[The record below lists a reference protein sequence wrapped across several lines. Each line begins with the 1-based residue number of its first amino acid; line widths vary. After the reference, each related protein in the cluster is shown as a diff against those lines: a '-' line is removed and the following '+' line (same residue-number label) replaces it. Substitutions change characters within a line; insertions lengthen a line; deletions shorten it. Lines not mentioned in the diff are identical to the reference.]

1 MELVQY
7 QDYEEYKKAMNT
19 VLNRTV
25 EDFVMTGYLLKQGRD
40 TDILKNSGYNNVNE
54 FAWAEYKLEATQVSR
69 YIRINDRF
77 SEGGYSPRL
86 QENYK
91 GWQISFYARK
101 PRDPKLIAL
110 KNRLNELDYHPTI
123 AHEYVTEDRVWHSY
137 FSITTD
143 GVIG

>member
-77 SEGGYSPRL
+77 SEG
-86 QENYK
+86 EVTYK
-91 GWQISFYARK
+91 LAIPQYKKINSKYIC
-101 PRDPKLIAL
+101 LIDGEQHEIY
-110 KNRLNELDYHPTI
+110 NI
-123 AHEYVTEDRVWHSY
+123 AHTTTKDGFKESELTLKTPAYEREVIDDTER
-137 FSITTD
+137 TE
-143 GVIG
+143 